1 MTFWLGYATIHT
13 LRQKE
18 QIMPT
23 FYFVQNVTY
32 YLTVE
37 AETWEQADEI
47 AENTDVFAASVN
59 ASYTG
64 WEEDGVA
71 E

>member
-1 MTFWLGYATIHT
+1 
-13 LRQKE
+13 
-18 QIMPT
+18 MPT

-47 AENTDVFAASVN
+47 AENTDVFAAGVN

>member
-1 MTFWLGYATIHT
+1 
-13 LRQKE
+13 
-18 QIMPT
+18 MPT

-47 AENTDVFAASVN
+47 AENTDVCAASVN

-64 WEEDGVA
+64 WEEDGFA

>member
-1 MTFWLGYATIHT
+1 
-13 LRQKE
+13 
-18 QIMPT
+18 MPT

-47 AENTDVFAASVN
+47 AENTDVQSAGVN

-64 WEEDGVA
+64 WEEDGI
-71 E
+71 EE